1 MTSFFFDLSPILSTP
16 FFILRNLLP
25 RFAPPPQKK
34 LSSDLS
40 SSLIRLEIPGGLGGR
55 LECGALVCTEVAE
68 LKGGAGQPG
77 REPGPAL
84 SRAVEARG
92 ARGRTRRGG
101 PFRSPWMEP
110 RLTPGR
116 DALHGGRGSSP
127 SLTFPRFV
135 PLRPTPHLLSLSL
148 SVSPAP
154 SPTLKQDHRQHCP
167 GVGKV

>member
-1 MTSFFFDLSPILSTP
+1 M
-16 FFILRNLLP
+16 
-25 RFAPPPQKK
+25 
-34 LSSDLS
+34 
-40 SSLIRLEIPGGLGGR
+40 RLCPEIPGGLGGR

-154 SPTLKQDHRQHCP
+154 SPISLPPYPLFLHLFHCILIFCYHTMTCWSRLP
-167 GVGKV
+167 ESLTWMTQLPHWSPCFCP